1 MINGKNV
8 FDKPIKKIWK
18 YMITFKKITTG
29 QGDGC
34 TNGCLLDYN
43 YFKRYYKMIAVDLRK
58 QKALD
63 VDPKP
68 GQQINFTGNVRR
80 ANSRVI
86 IFITEEAKE
95 TVLDFTKGIVRVLLI
110 SPYD

>member
-43 YFKRYYKMIAVDLRK
+43 YFKR
-58 QKALD
+58 
-63 VDPKP
+63 
-68 GQQINFTGNVRR
+68 
-80 ANSRVI
+80 
-86 IFITEEAKE
+86 
-95 TVLDFTKGIVRVLLI
+95 
-110 SPYD
+110 